1 MLTHGA
7 IQGCG
12 LTSLVVCIND
22 KIHDIREK
30 IVTIRSEIWTMN
42 ILSLDFRDIREW
54 AILWSLILWTLGCS
68 TMNSEWWVTL
78 SPITGVS
85 CILTKVYPTATHIRW
100 NRWNIGSSVV
110 HSLNKGGCT
119 LRISCGNSL
128 PNEGPLAY
136 INPSPLCN
144 AFFYQP
150 LCKTLRQS
158 NCTWYFLRSGIP
170 WNIWHQWNDLVF
182 NALQTHW
189 ENTSSQL
196 GHLARLR

>member
-1 MLTHGA
+1 MDFEFILLSLPFGVVPPTWPSREVWHMHAPTFNMWHRKNKKNKHKKVRLHMLTHGA

-85 CILTKVYPTATHIRW
+85 CILTKVYPTATHIGG
-100 NRWNIGSSVV
+100 IG
-110 HSLNKGGCT
+110 GT
-119 LRISCGNSL
+119 
-128 PNEGPLAY
+128 
-136 INPSPLCN
+136 
-144 AFFYQP
+144 
-150 LCKTLRQS
+150 
-158 NCTWYFLRSGIP
+158 
-170 WNIWHQWNDLVF
+170 
-182 NALQTHW
+182 
-189 ENTSSQL
+189 
-196 GHLARLR
+196 